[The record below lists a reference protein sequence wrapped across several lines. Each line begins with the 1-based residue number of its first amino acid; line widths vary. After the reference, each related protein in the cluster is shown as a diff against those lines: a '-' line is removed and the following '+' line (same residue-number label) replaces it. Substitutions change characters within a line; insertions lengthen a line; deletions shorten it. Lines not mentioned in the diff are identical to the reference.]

1 MKEIIRCAACSR
13 CARVLPAGFTSDYE
27 LYCIDG
33 KDNVD
38 KDDGCTFGSPGE
50 PMNGT
55 AYTIVDIA
63 DRAAVNGWH

>member
-27 LYCIDG
+27 LHCIDMKVG
-33 KDNVD
+33 VD
-38 KDDGCTFGSPGE
+38 EDDGCTFGTPGE

-55 AYTIVDIA
+55 SCPIVDIA